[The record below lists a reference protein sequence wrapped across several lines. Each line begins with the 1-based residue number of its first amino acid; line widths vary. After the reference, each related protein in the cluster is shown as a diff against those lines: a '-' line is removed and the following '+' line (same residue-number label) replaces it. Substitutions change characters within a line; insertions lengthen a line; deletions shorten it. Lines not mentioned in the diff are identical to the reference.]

1 MRYGTLRQIEA
12 FRCLMVTGSMTQAA
26 RMMGVTQPAIS
37 RLLKDLQAE
46 LNLKLFDKLG
56 TGVAP
61 TAEASALYAEVE
73 RSFVGIDRIRTA
85 AEEIRTR
92 RSGSLRIAALP
103 ALANGFLP
111 RFAGRFVAQ
120 RPQLDL
126 GLFGV
131 ISPLVIDWVAN
142 RQCDLGFAEM
152 PLANP
157 GLEARPMPT
166 LARVAVVPEG
176 HRLASRS
183 VIHARDFEGEN
194 FISLKHGTVSRFKV
208 DRVFNE
214 RNISRVMRV
223 ETHLSE
229 IMCGFVSSGIGVAI
243 CDPFTASEF
252 ATRGVVA
259 RPFRPRIPFEFGALY
274 PPGPSPSRVAEE
286 FVAEFARHIEAF
298 AATLETDAPQ
308 PPPRKPRIRGL

>member
-120 RPQLDL
+120 RAAT
-126 GLFGV
+126 GSRLFGV
-131 ISPLVIDWVAN
+131 ISPWSSIGWRTAMRSRL
-142 RQCDLGFAEM
+142 CEM

-157 GLEARPMPT
+157 GLDARPMPT

-176 HRLASRS
+176 TGWR
-183 VIHARDFEGEN
+183 
-194 FISLKHGTVSRFKV
+194 
-208 DRVFNE
+208 
-214 RNISRVMRV
+214 
-223 ETHLSE
+223 
-229 IMCGFVSSGIGVAI
+229 
-243 CDPFTASEF
+243 TA
-252 ATRGVVA
+252 
-259 RPFRPRIPFEFGALY
+259 P
-274 PPGPSPSRVAEE
+274 
-286 FVAEFARHIEAF
+286 
-298 AATLETDAPQ
+298 
-308 PPPRKPRIRGL
+308 

>member
-1 MRYGTLRQIEA
+1 MIMRYGSLRQIEA
-12 FRCLMVTGSMTQAA
+12 FRCLMLTGSMTQAA

-37 RLLKDLQAE
+37 RLLKDLQDE
-46 LNLKLFDKLG
+46 LKLKLFEKMG

-61 TAEASALYAEVE
+61 TAEATALYAEVE
-73 RSFVGIDRIRTA
+73 RSFVGIDRISAA

-92 RSGSLRIAALP
+92 RAGSLRIAAMP

-111 RFAGRFVAQ
+111 RFAGQFLSA

-142 RQCDLGFAEM
+142 RQCDLGFAET

-157 GLEARPMPT
+157 GLEALPMPT
-166 LARVAVVPEG
+166 VSRVAVVPTN
-176 HRLASRS
+176 HRLARKS
-183 VIHARDFEGEN
+183 VIHARDFEGES
-194 FISLKHGTVSRFKV
+194 FVSLKHGTVSRYKV
-208 DRVFNE
+208 DRVFSE

-229 IMCGFVSSGIGVAI
+229 IMCGLVSSGIGVAI
-243 CDPFTASEF
+243 CDPFTAAEF

-274 PPGPSPSRVAEE
+274 PPGPQPSGIAQE
-286 FVAEFARHIEAF
+286 FAGEFARHIQTFTRQFEG
-298 AATLETDAPQ
+298 ET
-308 PPPRKPRIRGL
+308 